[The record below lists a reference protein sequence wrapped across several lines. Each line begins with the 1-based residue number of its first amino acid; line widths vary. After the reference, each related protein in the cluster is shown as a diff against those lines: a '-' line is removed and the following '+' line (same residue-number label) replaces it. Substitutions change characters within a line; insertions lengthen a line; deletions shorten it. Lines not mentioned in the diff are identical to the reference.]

1 MSILDD
7 KTILLTGGTGSFG
20 KAFIK
25 EIVLNHNVK
34 SLRIY
39 SRDELKQSLLQ
50 EKYKGHSDIL
60 RFFIGD
66 VRDGQRL
73 KRAAEGVDFIIHAA
87 ALKQVPSSEYN
98 PFEAIKTN
106 ILGTQ
111 NVIEAAIDC
120 NVPKTIFISTD
131 KAVNPVNLYGA
142 TKLCAEKIV
151 IQGNSYAG
159 GRDVRF
165 AVVRYGNVMG
175 SRGSVIPLFKKQSK
189 MGEVTLTD
197 KKMTRFWLKIEDGV
211 RFVINSLEL
220 MNGGEIFVPKIPSM
234 KISDLALTL
243 APKAKVKIVGIR
255 PGEKIHETLLTNYES
270 NHTKEFDK
278 FFVIEPEFEWWDTQ
292 RVAGGKKLPKKFVYS
307 SDKNKIWL
315 TRRQLLKMIE

>member
-25 EIVLNHNVK
+25 EVVQNHHVK

-39 SRDELKQSLLQ
+39 SRDELKQSLLR
-50 EKYKGHSDIL
+50 EKYTSNLDIL

-66 VRDGQRL
+66 VRDAQRL

-159 GRDVRF
+159 GRNVRF
-165 AVVRYGNVMG
+165 SVVRYGNVMG

-189 MGEVTLTD
+189 TGEVTLTD
-197 KKMTRFWLKIEDGV
+197 RKMTRFWLKIDEGV
-211 RFVINSLEL
+211 RFVISALEI

-234 KISDLALTL
+234 KISDLALAL

-270 NHTKEFDK
+270 SHTKEFDK
-278 FFVIEPEFEWWDTQ
+278 FFVIEPEFESWDTQ
-292 RVAGGKKLPKKFVYS
+292 HVAGGKKLPKKFVYS
-307 SDKNKIWL
+307 SDKNKFWL